1 MGDRPT
7 PASCRQLFVPPH
19 EGLRML
25 MARAHGVGEV
35 RMAKLSVLL
44 GQAKIPHNVQQFRQ
58 GADLLAGWDRHN
70 RGSG

>member
-1 MGDRPT
+1 
-7 PASCRQLFVPPH
+7 
-19 EGLRML
+19 
-25 MARAHGVGEV
+25 MARAHGVVEV